1 MKAKKIQDN
10 HEKELINSA
19 IKADIIFSN
28 FSSLSGNNAYEQLLY
43 GLDNSE
49 RNNIGRLREKWLKR
63 YGHLD
68 HGGWWCSGIDLT
80 TLKDSD
86 WGCFKPDRPKL
97 DQGKPLKYEVPP
109 KVPTGIFALKVE
121 GEALD
126 GFPVPKGKTFWEWV
140 LANPVPVMIT
150 EGAKKAA
157 SLLSHGKVAIALSG
171 VWNFLDSE
179 GHLKPE
185 IQRLIRPGRE
195 FVIAFDQDSR
205 WVVRDNVV
213 RAARKLA
220 EILQAYNCMVTIL
233 NWEIENGKGIDDFI
247 VKEGAGEFE
256 KLFEERLEFDDFLEK
271 HAKPRV
277 LEKKGFLKFLQ
288 TTMKGRIEMN
298 EMSGRVEIDGK
309 RIEMSA
315 KLCYWFLEEFNIDCY
330 ESTIVSGLL
339 YEAEKHKY
347 HPVRR
352 YLDSI
357 AHLTPVNIDNLAV
370 EHFGADDPFYNVL
383 VKKWLIGAVA
393 RVYQPGCQ
401 FDNAL
406 ILQGDAY
413 AGKSTWF
420 QTMAGKWFD
429 CSFGSN
435 IESTKQLMVLHDCWI
450 QEWSEFNSVTSKQDF
465 SVLKSFLSR
474 QNDKFVRPY
483 GREPDDNPRSFVM
496 GGSINPEFFLQD
508 ETGDRKFWVIPV
520 KRGWKI
526 PIEKIKAERDRI
538 WAAAVQAYRQNPNE
552 RYTTPEQHTYH
563 QKINERFRDQDAWFD
578 MITSYLEEKNL
589 KRFSIDRI
597 LLDCL
602 EMTKDRI
609 DQKSRNRVRR
619 SLVSMGCIPLNNS
632 RFETEY
638 DNRARRLWEMPETST
653 SEPTDEPLQRFTTVE
668 NNGYN
673 GSTTEYK
680 CTPLYSE
687 NQSQKEIQKSYNGY
701 NGNGNL
707 TKVENNGN
715 GNRAKVENNGN
726 GNLTT
731 VENNGYNGSTTE
743 YKRTPLYSE
752 NQSQKEIQTPYN
764 GYNGKNQ
771 KKSDGVPDGDSEGE
785 TYEQGL
791 VKEIVIACDRLG
803 WNSDRLSEF
812 IFLKFGKTK
821 LDLLN
826 RSDLMDLTCMLLDWK
841 DNRS

>member
-1 MKAKKIQDN
+1 MKSRKIQEN
-10 HEKELINSA
+10 HQKELINSA

-28 FSSLSGNNAYEQLLY
+28 FCSLSGNNAYEQLLY

-220 EILQAYNCMVTIL
+220 EILQAHNCMVTIL

-315 KLCYWFLEEFNIDCY
+315 ELCYWFLEEFNIDAY

-339 YEAEKHKY
+339 YEAKKHKY

-357 AHLTPVNIDNLAV
+357 AHLAPVNIDNLAV
-370 EHFGADDPFYNVL
+370 EHFGADDPFYNLL

-420 QTMAGKWFD
+420 ETMAGKWFD

-450 QEWSEFNSVTSKQDF
+450 QEWSEFNEVTSKQDF

-474 QNDKFVRPY
+474 KNDKFVRPY

-496 GGSINPEFFLQD
+496 GGSINPELFLQD

-526 PIEKIKAERDRI
+526 PTEKIKAERDRI

-552 RYTTPEQHTYH
+552 RYTTAEQHTYH
-563 QKINERFRDQDAWFD
+563 QKLNERFRDQDPWYDKIKA
-578 MITSYLEEKNL
+578 YLSL
-589 KRFSIDRI
+589 KGIKRCSLYRI
-597 LLDCL
+597 FVDCL
-602 EMTKDRI
+602 GFTDDRI
-609 DQKSRNRVRR
+609 DKKAQNRVRR
-619 SLVSMGCIPLNNS
+619 TFVSLGCIPLNNS
-632 RFETEY
+632 RVETEY
-638 DNRARRLWEMPETST
+638 DGIPRRLWEMPENLLDAAIV
-653 SEPTDEPLQRFTTVE
+653 DESDSQRFTTVE
-668 NNGYN
+668 NNGNN
-673 GSTTEYK
+673 GSTTVNK
-680 CTPLYSE
+680 CTPLY
-687 NQSQKEIQKSYNGY
+687 
-701 NGNGNL
+701 
-707 TKVENNGN
+707 
-715 GNRAKVENNGN
+715 
-726 GNLTT
+726 
-731 VENNGYNGSTTE
+731 
-743 YKRTPLYSE
+743 PE
-752 NQSQKEIQTPYN
+752 NQSQKEIQTAYN
-764 GYNGKNQ
+764 GNNGNGMVVSNGKGNYNTTVETNGNSSLTTVKTNGSNGSTTVNKCTPLYPESQSQREIQTAYNGNNGKNQ
-771 KKSDGVPDGDSEGE
+771 KKSDGVPEGESEGE

-791 VKEIVIACDRLG
+791 VKEIVIACDRIG

-812 IFLKFGKTK
+812 IFLKFGKTS
-821 LDLLN
+821 LELLS
-826 RSDLMDLTCMLLDWK
+826 RSDLMDLTILLLDMQ
-841 DNRS
+841 N